1 MLRFARNDEAV
12 VRYHAMRLILLLSF
26 MAISATASAQSCP
39 EPLASARKLVLV
51 TPEIWA
57 SSTAEVRQLSRA
69 SARDTWHPDGGPV
82 SALVGL
88 KGVGWS
94 VAFRRLAQRG
104 ESVKQEGDA
113 RAPAGFFKIGRS
125 FGFAPSQL
133 PRYLQ
138 IQADTVCVSDPRSP
152 AYNTI
157 TSRSAIGPDV
167 RAENMRNVSI
177 YRRGLL
183 VDYPTDAKSR
193 GGSCIFIHIRRAGAR
208 GTSGCVAV
216 PEEDVKQLQEF
227 GTGGA
232 VLAVLPKPAL
242 ARFAACLPH

>member
-1 MLRFARNDEAV
+1 
-12 VRYHAMRLILLLSF
+12 MRLILVLSFLLLSVP
-26 MAISATASAQSCP
+26 ASAQTCP

-51 TPEIWA
+51 TPETWT
-57 SSTAEVRQLSRA
+57 SSTAEVQRFSRT
-69 SARDTWHPDGGPV
+69 SARDVWRPDGAPV

-94 VAFRRLAQRG
+94 VAFRRLAQSG
-104 ESVKQEGDA
+104 DPVKQEGDA
-113 RAPAGFFKIGRS
+113 RAPAWFFKIGRS
-125 FGFAPSQL
+125 FGFGASPL
-133 PRYLQ
+133 PGYLQ

-167 RAENMRNVSI
+167 RAENMRHVSI

-183 VDYPTDAKSR
+183 VDYPTDAKNR
-193 GGSCIFIHIRRAGAR
+193 GGSCIFVHIRRAGAH

-216 PEEDVKQLQEF
+216 PEPDLEHLQAF
-227 GTGGA
+227 AASGA
-232 VLAVLPKPAL
+232 VLAILPKAAL